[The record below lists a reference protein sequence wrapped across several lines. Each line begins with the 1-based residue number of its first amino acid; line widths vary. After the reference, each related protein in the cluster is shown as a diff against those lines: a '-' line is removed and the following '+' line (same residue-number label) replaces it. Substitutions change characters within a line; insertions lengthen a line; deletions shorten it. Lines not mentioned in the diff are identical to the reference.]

1 MLTIAGT
8 NTLYF
13 LILCLLKPYKEKRA
27 NKIRIT
33 SEFFFTLGTIGMV
46 RLAYQEYVLLPEAD
60 YRNYGWFVA
69 IMFGT
74 AGLVEFTALL
84 SKKFKGYIIA
94 CKKSILECDL

>member
-13 LILCLLKPYKEKRA
+13 IILCLLKPYKEKRA

-46 RLAYQEYVLLPEAD
+46 RLA
-60 YRNYGWFVA
+60 F
-69 IMFGT
+69 
-74 AGLVEFTALL
+74 
-84 SKKFKGYIIA
+84 
-94 CKKSILECDL
+94 